1 MKKNWKDLKQEIDEA
16 GNHAIEEC
24 PNDMLRVFEYDIV
37 RTGAGTGRLM
47 MGPWWEGATSARYL
61 GSYYIFNIVK
71 VAQDMNI
78 SCEKIKQLVN
88 LMLPKALGTVALCDI
103 SQYASFT
110 TQTLYFINHEMDNR
124 EDILSLLNS
133 LWFYGS
139 AINAWCQ
146 YRMKWG
152 LGLAFHVNH
161 RDDLKYMGTRANEAF
176 ERCDHE
182 QKGAE

>member
-1 MKKNWKDLKQEIDEA
+1 MVKNWRELQQEINAASDLA
-16 GNHAIEEC
+16 VEEC
-24 PNDMLRVFEYDIV
+24 PDDMLRVFEYDIV

-47 MGPWWEGATSARYL
+47 MGPWWEGATSTRYL

-78 SCEKIKQLVN
+78 SAQQIRQLVN
-88 LMLPKALGTVALCDI
+88 LMLPTALGTVELCDI
-103 SQYASFT
+103 SEYARFT
-110 TQTLYFINHEMDNR
+110 RQAIDCINNEIDNR
-124 EDILSLLNS
+124 EDMLSLLNS

-139 AINAWCQ
+139 AANAWCQ

-152 LGLAFHVNH
+152 IGLSFKVNH
-161 RDDLKYMGTRANEAF
+161 RDDLIYMGTRANEAF

-182 QKGAE
+182 KKGVN

>member
-1 MKKNWKDLKQEIDEA
+1 MAENWKELKREIDEA
-16 GNHAIEEC
+16 GNLAVEEC
-24 PNDMLRVFEYDIV
+24 PDDMLRVFEYDIV

-47 MGPWWEGATSARYL
+47 MGPWWEGATAARYL

-71 VAQDMNI
+71 AAQDMDF
-78 SCEKIKQLVN
+78 STEKIKQLVR

-103 SQYASFT
+103 SQYADFT
-110 TQTLYFINHEMDNR
+110 TRTMACIEQMEDR
-124 EDILSLLNS
+124 EEILSLLNA

-139 AINAWCQ
+139 AVNAWCQ

-161 RDDLKYMGTRANEAF
+161 RDDLKYMGTRAGEAF
-176 ERCDHE
+176 KRCDHE
-182 QKGAE
+182 PKGEN